1 MYNSLI
7 EYLSIEIDDAITH
20 AQEVPKATVTL
31 FFHEPV
37 LVNLATRILKGM
49 ENEGDK
55 NCSRIIV
62 KLGTVH

>member
-7 EYLSIEIDDAITH
+7 EYLSIEIDDAITQ
-20 AQEVPKATVTL
+20 AQEVPDKEITL

-37 LVNLATRILKGM
+37 LVNIATRILEGM
-49 ENEGDK
+49 ANEGDS